1 MYIQRRYP
9 FRSVLIWTKR
19 ELIFFAILSSVYTLA
34 YELLGI
40 KWLQVPLAPVGLIG
54 TAVAFMVGF

>member
-1 MYIQRRYP
+1 
-9 FRSVLIWTKR
+9 
-19 ELIFFAILSSVYTLA
+19 LIFFAILSSVYTLA